1 VFLHDKKEQA
11 LLVPRI
17 RLKEQLSYEFN
28 YNTRLEPRDINY
40 GGHLGNDIL
49 VSLAGSARADALYC
63 LGLQEVNLGD
73 GHTGIIMSD
82 LVVNFRAEAFMFDE
96 IIIGTHIGEFS
107 SNGFRIFHRVSKGE
121 IVIALVETGIK
132 AFNYIA
138 REVAP
143 VPETFLKALAAKQS
157 ERST

>member
-1 VFLHDKKEQA
+1 MPQ
-11 LLVPRI
+11 I
-17 RLKEQLSYEFN
+17 RLKEQLCYEFH
-28 YNTRLEPRDINY
+28 YKTRLEPRDINY
-40 GGHLGNDIL
+40 GGHLGNDML

-63 LGLQEVNLGD
+63 LGLKEVNLGD

-96 IIIGTHIGEFS
+96 IVIDTHIGEFTD
-107 SNGFRIFHRVSKGE
+107 NGFRIFHRIARGE

-132 AFNYIA
+132 TFNYII

-143 VPETFLKALAAKQS
+143 VPEAFLKALVA
-157 ERST
+157 R